1 MQGQAAFAQSITP
14 QNFGAPI
21 QPAPQTQPTQSPFA
35 AMANFAGQVAGGYG
49 AITGQM
55 PGTTGYNQAM
65 EQMQLQGMGAI
76 AGPGS
81 PFPMNQMFTGMQQQ
95 FATNRMLE
103 QQFQHVRPGGRGFTP
118 TQQLQIGAGMQ
129 QMAGQTPFV
138 GMGELTQVMQ
148 QGSQMGQFSGVRDV
162 QGVMRKTR
170 ELLKN
175 WQDIA
180 VELNTTLSEAG
191 KIAGQLQQMGIFR
204 SGQQAQALRQMG
216 GMAAVTGIGVT
227 QQAQMGAL
235 GAQMAPQMFGQG
247 VGVRAAGAQ
256 AMQSQV
262 QAVGAAAQ
270 FGVISQEQI
279 FEATGQTGMAGQA
292 ALAQRMNQGAARFM
306 KRGRGKV
313 TMAAFVDPDTMQIDD
328 AAVQRFMSGNM
339 NLGEI
344 QRRAGQNTAKMGY
357 VKWSANRARMSAEF
371 TAETGGLGHLAL
383 MRSYL
388 GEGVMED
395 TERSRL
401 ILSRKTG
408 MSQSEIDPMMN
419 MLRELPM
426 MQNRMRNEMRM
437 VGKQREQSQRW
448 NQYGPQAQL
457 EKQKQKL
464 RDAVLGPIDELRS
477 GLQQAFT
484 EAVEGE
490 INQAMG
496 VNQKFVSEATRDAY
510 TASVRGG
517 RGTEAAFM
525 KSLRG
530 GGLGPTQREQAQ
542 LGLFRGGTAAISE
555 LDALRAPGTL
565 SMTGMRQRGAAGTFG
580 RLMAGIG
587 EQGRKLVGREGIGGF
602 LGRQLMRASA
612 LAGGGAG
619 APDVAGSAQLANAYS
634 TGNFGK
640 DVLDELNMDSAAFEK
655 AVNNDRVSRILVGGG
670 DLQDKVGRVKDE
682 LNLDSDE
689 QARAV
694 ISKVSKTKNY
704 IDDIEFLSP
713 KGTSGAQARN
723 ISEAMKDYINNVV
736 GRDAKGQGAAAM
748 RAGAGQWLANT
759 ELQRMVAK
767 GAEPAAIMARAKA
780 IYGEEAGK
788 FFGLATTATAG
799 VEEAARQQGMSA
811 DELMR
816 QRIGIAGK
824 LTRAAEGT
832 ELIRRMHE
840 STAEDFAEARRS
852 GTFQEVLAREK
863 AGLAA
868 GGRKGT
874 RGVMVGLLARA
885 GALYKGADLSK
896 DTELLMVHS
905 EMDSINS
912 QILGMKPGDIDQ
924 MVIMA
929 RQGGMGAWANQM
941 ESATGRMRDIKKGT
955 TKQARKR
962 AAELALGGAAGAF
975 EDILSKRGAKNR
987 YELMAQRLEG
997 MSEEQLTALGIQ
1009 RPTDLAKR
1017 LRDIGG
1023 AGKDELAMTIATQE
1037 SKLQKAEETAI
1048 EPKETEQEQL
1058 KEAQRNSYK
1067 DLSYIARDM
1076 FSVRMALG
1084 GAGGL
1089 RVKVTNEDDG
1099 PESEEK
1105 VATGGAKE

>member
-1 MQGQAAFAQSITP
+1 
-14 QNFGAPI
+14 
-21 QPAPQTQPTQSPFA
+21 
-35 AMANFAGQVAGGYG
+35 MANFAGQVAGGYG

-55 PGTTGYNQAM
+55 PGTAGYNQAM
-65 EQMQLQGMGAI
+65 EQAQLQGMGAI

-81 PFPMNQMFTGMQQQ
+81 PFPLNQMFTGMQQQ

-138 GMGELTQVMQ
+138 GMGELSQVMQ

-162 QGVMRKTR
+162 QGVMRRTR

-175 WQDIA
+175 WQTIA

-216 GMAAVTGIGVT
+216 GMAAVTGIGVQ

-235 GAQMAPQMFGQG
+235 GAQMAPQAFGQG

-256 AMQSQV
+256 AMQSQM

-344 QRRAGQNTAKMGY
+344 QRRAGQNASKMGY
-357 VKWSANRARMSAEF
+357 VRWRANRGRMAAAF

-383 MRSYL
+383 MRSFL

-401 ILSRKTG
+401 ILSRQTG
-408 MSQSEIDPMMN
+408 MSHSEIDAMMP

-437 VGKQREQSQRW
+437 VGKQREQAQRW

-510 TASVRGG
+510 TASIRGG

-525 KSLRG
+525 KSLG
-530 GGLGPTQREQAQ
+530 GPTAQ
-542 LGLFRGGTAAISE
+542 QLDMFRGGTAAISE
-555 LDALRAPGTL
+555 LGALREPGTL
-565 SMTGMRQRGAAGTFG
+565 SLTGMRQRGAAGTFG

-587 EQGRKLVGREGIGGF
+587 EQGRKLVGEGGIGGF
-602 LGRQLMRASA
+602 LGRQLMRAA
-612 LAGGGAG
+612 TAMGGGELP
-619 APDVAGSAQLANAYS
+619 PDVAGSAELANAYN

-640 DVLDELNMDSAAFEK
+640 DVLDELKMDSAAFEK
-655 AVNNDRVSRILVGGG
+655 AVNNDRVSQILIGGG
-670 DLQDKVGRVKDE
+670 DLQDKVGRVRDE
-682 LNLDSDE
+682 LNLASDE

-694 ISKVSKTKNY
+694 IARVSKTKNY

-723 ISEAMKDYINNVV
+723 ISEAMKGYINNVV
-736 GRDAKGQGAAAM
+736 GKDARGQSATVM

-759 ELQRMVAK
+759 ELQRMIAK
-767 GAEPAAIMARAKA
+767 GADPSEVMARAKG
-780 IYGEEAGK
+780 IYGAEAAQ
-788 FFGLATTATAG
+788 FFQMAMTPSAG
-799 VEEAARQQGMSA
+799 VEELARQRGVSA
-811 DELMR
+811 DELLR
-816 QRIGIAGK
+816 QRIAVAGK
-824 LTRAAEGT
+824 LSRAAEGT
-832 ELIRRMHE
+832 ELVRRMHE
-840 STAEDFAEARRS
+840 STAEDFAEARRT

-863 AGLAA
+863 AGLGA

-874 RGVMVGLLARA
+874 RGVMVGLMARA

-896 DTELLMVHS
+896 DDELLMVHS
-905 EMDSINS
+905 EMDSVNQ
-912 QILGMKPGDIDQ
+912 QILSMAPGDIDQ
-924 MVIMA
+924 MVVMA
-929 RQGGMGAWANQM
+929 RQGGMGAWANQI
-941 ESATGRMRDIKKGT
+941 ESASGRMRDIKKGT
-955 TKQARKR
+955 TGRARKR
-962 AAELALGGAAGAF
+962 AAELTLGGAAGAF
-975 EDILSKRGAKNR
+975 EDIISKRGAKNR

-997 MSEEQLTALGIQ
+997 MSGEQLEALGIQ
-1009 RPTDLAKR
+1009 DPNSMAKR

-1023 AGKDELAMTIATQE
+1023 AGKDELAKTIATQE
-1037 SKLQKAEETAI
+1037 MKIQQAEQTAI
-1048 EPKETEQEQL
+1048 EEKEQEKTQL
-1058 KEAQRNSYK
+1058 AEAQRGSYK
-1067 DLSYIARDM
+1067 DIGYIARDM

-1089 RVKVTNEDDG
+1089 KVKVTNADGGEDD
-1099 PESEEK
+1099 EEVVPPPGK
-1105 VATGGAKE
+1105 KPA